1 MMVTIFS
8 GLLLFPFAILVL
20 LLIIAKKI
28 RIKKSKRF
36 GLAVDVTTPFL
47 VLTVLILL
55 RAIWDQ
61 WFVFYIIAVFCV
73 VAIILATI
81 ERSRAKEFRMLLV
94 LRKTWRAYFLLMA
107 VAYIVLIVI
116 GITLQIIR

>member
-1 MMVTIFS
+1 MMITILS
-8 GLLLFPFAILVL
+8 GLLLFPFVILVL

-28 RIKKSKRF
+28 RVKKSKRF
-36 GLAVDVTTPFL
+36 GFAVDLTTPFL

-61 WFVFYIIAVFCV
+61 WFVFYIVAAFCI

-81 ERSRAKEFRMLLV
+81 ERSKAKEFRMILV
-94 LRKTWRAYFLLMA
+94 LCKAWRAYFLLLTG
-107 VAYIVLIVI
+107 AYFVLII
-116 GITLQIIR
+116 TGIILQITK